1 MNLAYLSKEE
11 LLVVLVGFKN
21 LNKRNCAVIETDLY
35 KFNHESNEENF
46 NKYLTGVNSLYQ
58 KDFAEISNSDNHERL
73 IYSYSVDRE
82 KNLIRL
88 TFGQCIRTIYS
99 SFNKNIDDVSLSSL
113 EFNNKSSKVL
123 LGMLVT
129 CLKKRKSSVLFQAQE
144 FNSHFPGLNNLK
156 IRSQLK
162 KACSEISKNSP
173 VNLHFDL
180 DEQQLLINI
189 EYKKV
194 GGKKRQVG
202 CRDLNT
208 NDMFNGLSESDI
220 NSYLKNILKDQYFYL
235 MYSKVGENKN
245 EFSKRIRALITCND
259 FPLLKEDVD
268 AVKKILNVK

>member
-46 NKYLTGVNSLYQ
+46 NKYLTGVSSLYQ

-73 IYSYSVDRE
+73 IYSYRVDRE
-82 KNLIRL
+82 KHLIWL

-113 EFNNKSSKVL
+113 ELNNKSSKVL
-123 LGMLVT
+123 LGMLVPF
-129 CLKKRKSSVLFQAQE
+129 LKKRDSSVLFQAQE

-194 GGKKRQVG
+194 RGKKRQVG
-202 CRDLNT
+202 FRDLNT

-220 NSYLKNILKDQYFYL
+220 NNYLKNILKDQYFYL